1 MVLFVE
7 QYLSTYIHLIHPTAT
22 IMLPGYILST
32 DPRPLELHRRLNVF
46 RNLQSASASASA
58 SALPNPARTRT
69 INLEPVRINA
79 VIAVY
84 DFLVSSCRS
93 PRELCGKTPL
103 WWTRFTPNK
112 LGANFAE
119 TIVTNIIHLI
129 ECCSTNLS
137 KNSTLTRQ
145 KHIAQLG
152 KALDTIG
159 RLVSFVKSGRVVRVP
174 EFESK
179 QWTRKY
185 NAAFNLA
192 ISRLSSRGLACASGP
207 RRSARI
213 ISRNARTAA
222 AAAGGS

>member
-7 QYLSTYIHLIHPTAT
+7 QYLPLIHPTAT

-46 RNLQSASASASA
+46 RDLQSASSA
-58 SALPNPARTRT
+58 
-69 INLEPVRINA
+69 INLETARIDA

-84 DFLVSSCRS
+84 DFLESSCRS
-93 PRELCGKTPL
+93 PQELCGKTPL
-103 WWTRFTPNK
+103 WWTRFTPYK
-112 LGANFAE
+112 LGTNFAE
-119 TIVTNIIHLI
+119 TIATNIIHLI

-145 KHIAQLG
+145 EHIAQLG
-152 KALDTIG
+152 EALDAIG

-179 QWTRKY
+179 HWTRKY